1 MILSLLACLPQAT
14 DLSDPDT
21 TDPAAVET
29 ETTPTTTLDADDAA
43 VRALTDLPEGRD
55 PCAPPRLAR
64 VDFTVDGDTWYGT
77 YEDDGSQAHIRM
89 IGIDT
94 PEVSHEGEAADCYG
108 NEAWTYAAAQLEGRL
123 AWLTFD
129 GDCEDD
135 YGRTLAYVTV
145 DDQDVNRLL
154 VERGYACVL
163 YIPPNGADRAA
174 EFAELEDLAQAAG
187 RGLWTACEDIP
198 CN

>member
-14 DLSDPDT
+14 DLSDPDA
-21 TDPAAVET
+21 TDPTGVET
-29 ETTPTTTLDADDAA
+29 EITPTTTVDADDAA

-55 PCAPPRLAR
+55 PCAAPRLAR

-135 YGRTLAYVTV
+135 YGRTLAYVIRGAGS
-145 DDQDVNRLL
+145 DGFFNRRLA
-154 VERGYACVL
+154 RTGYADAL
-163 YIPPNGADRAA
+163 TIEPNDSYADEIDADVAAARDADAGMWGAC
-174 EFAELEDLAQAAG
+174 G
-187 RGLWTACEDIP
+187 G
-198 CN
+198 

>member
-14 DLSDPDT
+14 DLSDPDPT
-21 TDPAAVET
+21 ETTGGETDP
-29 ETTPTTTLDADDAA
+29 TPTTTVDADDAV
-43 VRALTDLPEGRD
+43 VRSLTDLPEGRD
-55 PCAPPRLAR
+55 PCASPRLAR
-64 VDFTVDGDTWYGT
+64 VDFTVDGDTFYGT
-77 YEDDGSQAHIRM
+77 YEDDGAQAHIRM

-135 YGRTLAYVTV
+135 YGRTLAYVIRGEGA
-145 DDQDVNRLL
+145 DGFFNRRLA
-154 VERGYACVL
+154 RNGYADAL
-163 YIPPNGADRAA
+163 TIQPNDSYADEIDADVTAARDADVGMWGAC
-174 EFAELEDLAQAAG
+174 G
-187 RGLWTACEDIP
+187 G
-198 CN
+198 